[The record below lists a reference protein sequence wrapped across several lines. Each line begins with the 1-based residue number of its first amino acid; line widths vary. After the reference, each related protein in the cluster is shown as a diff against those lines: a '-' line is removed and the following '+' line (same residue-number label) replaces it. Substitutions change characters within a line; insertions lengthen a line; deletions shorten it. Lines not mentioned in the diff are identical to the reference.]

1 MQQSQLFRYRPQL
14 EKDDSKTRL
23 RSFRSKT
30 LTNRIVFEGGSQSH
44 DSKGEL
50 ESKRDVLGLAPRLM
64 GENGDVSM
72 FDQASEAFLLAQF
85 RESVV
90 VKIVLKKRKV
100 QKLKRER
107 KTSSERRRGGA

>member
-1 MQQSQLFRYRPQL
+1 
-14 EKDDSKTRL
+14 
-23 RSFRSKT
+23 
-30 LTNRIVFEGGSQSH
+30 
-44 DSKGEL
+44 
-50 ESKRDVLGLAPRLM
+50 M

-72 FDQASEAFLLAQF
+72 LDQASEAFLLAQF